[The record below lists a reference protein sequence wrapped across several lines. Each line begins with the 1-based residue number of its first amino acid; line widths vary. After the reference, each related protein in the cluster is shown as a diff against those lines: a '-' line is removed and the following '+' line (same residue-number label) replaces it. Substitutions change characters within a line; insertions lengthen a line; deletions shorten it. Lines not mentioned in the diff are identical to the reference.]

1 MVRFLCAK
9 YLVMVVESAT
19 NIPNELLEILLDQK
33 QLILGKQKGNAPTD
47 LWQNRWGLYKMFPA
61 TGALGH

>member
-1 MVRFLCAK
+1 
-9 YLVMVVESAT
+9 MVVESAT